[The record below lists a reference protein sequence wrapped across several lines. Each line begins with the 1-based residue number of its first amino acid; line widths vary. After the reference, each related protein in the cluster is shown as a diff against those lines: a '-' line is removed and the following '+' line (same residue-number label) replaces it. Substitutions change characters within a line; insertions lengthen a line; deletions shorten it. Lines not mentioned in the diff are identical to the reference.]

1 MDISI
6 SIITDFAVIMMAA
19 GIVTFLFHKL
29 KQPLILGY
37 LLAGILIGPYTPPFS
52 LIKEFDVLQ
61 AAADLGVILL
71 LFGIGLEFPIAK
83 LRRIGFRVYLGISLI
98 EILFMF
104 LVSFGVGWILH
115 WSFIDSLFL
124 GAALAS
130 SSTVLIAKVLSDMG
144 KLKDVSALVMMGILI
159 VEDLIVVTMLA
170 LMTSLLGGD
179 TSGMN
184 TVAWTFGKIV
194 LFIVGA
200 FLIGMLLIPRVID
213 KVAYPE
219 QDDEKT
225 HDEVLILV
233 ALGLCFTLSILG
245 NLIGLSLAIGAFLMG
260 VFIASAKSAEK
271 VASLTSSIKM
281 MFAAIFFVSMGAL
294 IDIKQFQVFL
304 PAALLVTVTMVIGK
318 IAGVGLGTKI
328 FGFDRSISLRVGLGM
343 GQIGEFAFIV
353 VSAGQALNVV
363 SPVLFPTIAVSVA
376 ITAFLTPYLI
386 KLSYKITPT

>member
-1 MDISI
+1 
-6 SIITDFAVIMMAA
+6 MMAA

-37 LLAGILIGPYTPPFS
+37 LIAGILIGPYTPPYG

-61 AAADLGVILL
+61 AVANLGVILL
-71 LFGIGLEFPIAK
+71 LFGVGLEFPIAK

-104 LVSFGVGWILH
+104 LVSFGIGWILH
-115 WSFIDSLFL
+115 WSLIDSLFL

-130 SSTVLIAKVLSDMG
+130 SSTVIIAKVLEDMG
-144 KLKDVSALVMMGILI
+144 KLKDISALVMMGILI

-170 LMTSLLGGD
+170 LIISMVGSD
-179 TSGMN
+179 TSEFNDM
-184 TVAWTFGKIV
+184 TLTLGKII

-200 FLIGMLLIPRVID
+200 FLIGMLIIPRIID
-213 KVAYPE
+213 KVAHPE
-219 QDDEKT
+219 SDDEKT
-225 HDEVLILV
+225 HIEVLILV
-233 ALGLCFTLSILG
+233 ALGLCFTLSIIG

-271 VASLTSSIKM
+271 VATLTSPIKI
-281 MFAAIFFVSMGAL
+281 MFAAMFFVSMGAL
-294 IDIKQFQVFL
+294 IDITQFQVFL
-304 PAALLVTVTMVIGK
+304 PAALLVTATMVVGK
-318 IAGVGLGTKI
+318 IAGVGIGTRI
-328 FGFDRSISLRVGLGM
+328 FGFDKSISLRVGLGM

-353 VSAGQALNVV
+353 VNAGQALEVV
-363 SPVLFPTIAVSVA
+363 NPVLFPTIAVSVA

-386 KLSYKITPT
+386 KFSYRITPDNKMHLLSC